1 MTESPMFVCRLFHR
15 DQPFEQIEQRL
26 IGEGQTTVGRDP
38 SADWSL
44 PDPDG
49 VLSRVHLALMV
60 EDGRLFVC
68 DRSTNGTYFADGE
81 RAPRD
86 QRREVLPR
94 DTVRLGAL
102 TILVDEPSTAVIEDA
117 AATLLT
123 SASQPAIMSN
133 DWIDPAPSAPP
144 HRDISLIE
152 AFCEGAKLDASSL
165 SSEDPQELMR
175 RVGAIYQQ
183 TILGLSLLMAE
194 RSRLKGEYDLD
205 RTTISAASNNPFKWT
220 PSRKLAQD
228 LLCGNDVGFLS
239 DVDAVRASFEDL
251 AKHMRALAE
260 GADAA
265 ANLVIQTLAP
275 ETIDAEAKEQ
285 GSSLLRSRQ
294 AVCWDILTRR
304 HAALTTKGPA
314 HGPLKQAFGAAYG
327 RAADGER
334 G

>member
-1 MTESPMFVCRLFHR
+1 MTETPMFVCRLFHR
-15 DQPFEQIEQRL
+15 DQPFEQVEQRL

-49 VLSRVHLALMV
+49 VLSRIHLSLVVV
-60 EDGRLFVC
+60 EGRLFIC
-68 DRSTNGTYFADGE
+68 DRSTNGTYFTDGD
-81 RAPRD
+81 RAPHD
-86 QRREVLPR
+86 ELREIFPR

-102 TILVDEPSTAVIEDA
+102 TILVDEPSNAVIADT

-123 SASQPAIMSN
+123 SAPQAMSK
-133 DWIDPAPSAPP
+133 DWIDPAPAYP
-144 HRDISLIE
+144 HRDASLIE

-205 RTTISAASNNPFKWT
+205 RTTISAAANNPFKWT

-251 AKHMRALAE
+251 ARHMTALAE

-265 ANLVIQTLAP
+265 ASLVIQTLAP
-275 ETIDAEAKEQ
+275 EAIDAEAREQ
-285 GSSLLRSRQ
+285 GSSLLRSRH
-294 AVCWDILTRR
+294 AVCWDILSRR
-304 HAALTTKGPA
+304 HAALTANGPT

-327 RAADGER
+327 RAANGER